1 MRYHLKGVGPSGH
14 VEALELEG
22 YDEAGVLRQARERGY
37 TVLSLRPRAG
47 FALAW
52 PLAQASFPL
61 AAFTHDLLV
70 LLEGGLPLVEAIQAL
85 AERERRGEVRAL
97 LEQLGGALREGQPLS
112 AALKRFP
119 RAFAPA
125 YIATVQA
132 AETTGDVGP
141 ALARYAAYQKQ
152 VDALRKRVVAAS
164 IYPAL
169 LLAAGGLVTLFLLLY
184 VVPRF
189 SAIFEERG
197 TALPFF
203 SALLQTWGGFVHGHG
218 ALAAGLLAAAAG
230 AAAYA
235 LTRPAARAALE
246 DALWR
251 LPALGERLRVYQL
264 ARFYRTVGMLLQSG
278 VPLVGAL
285 QLGAALLR
293 PALRRRLDGAVR
305 AIREGGPVAASL
317 EAGRLTTPVAARLL
331 AVGEKAGRM
340 GDMMERAALFHD
352 EEIARWVDW
361 AMRLF
366 EPLLMAAI
374 GLAVGAIVVLMY
386 MPIFELAGSLQ

>member
-1 MRYHLKGVGPSGH
+1 
-14 VEALELEG
+14 
-22 YDEAGVLRQARERGY
+22 
-37 TVLSLRPRAG
+37 
-47 FALAW
+47 
-52 PLAQASFPL
+52 
-61 AAFTHDLLV
+61 V
-70 LLEGGLPLVEAIQAL
+70 LLDAGLPLPEAIQAL
-85 AERERRGEVRAL
+85 AERERRGDVRAL

-112 AALKRFP
+112 ASLKRFP

-125 YIATVQA
+125 YVATVQA

-152 VDALRKRVVAAS
+152 VDALRKRVAAAS
-164 IYPAL
+164 IYPTL

-197 TALPFF
+197 AARPGF
-203 SALLQTWGGFVHGHG
+203 SSLLQAGGGFV
-218 ALAAGLLAAAAG
+218 AGLLAAAAV
-230 AAAYA
+230 AAIYA
-235 LTRPAARAALE
+235 LSRPAVRAALE

-251 LPALGERLRVYQL
+251 VPAIGEHLRVYQL

-285 QLGAALLR
+285 QLGGALLR
-293 PALRRRLDGAVR
+293 PAMRQRLDGAVR
-305 AIREGGPVAASL
+305 AIREGRPVAASL
-317 EAGRLTTPVAARLL
+317 EAGKLTTPVAARLL

-340 GDMMERAALFHD
+340 GEMMERVATFHD

-386 MPIFELAGSLQ
+386 MPIFELAGNIR